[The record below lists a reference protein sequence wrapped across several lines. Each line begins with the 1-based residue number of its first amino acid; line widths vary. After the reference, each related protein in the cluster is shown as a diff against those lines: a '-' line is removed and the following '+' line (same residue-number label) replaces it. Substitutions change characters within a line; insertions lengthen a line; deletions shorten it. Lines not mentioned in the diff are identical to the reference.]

1 MICLLAVVFVSCG
14 RTLSQKMDKQINNIS
29 KMAELGTVEYTITK
43 IVKANNKVFYKIGD
57 RKILF
62 SCKATMKAGIDLNNF
77 SADNVKINNEKKSV
91 KVILPKAQVLAFNMP
106 PEKAQLV
113 YQKVSGL
120 RHDFTV
126 EERNELLRQGEENI
140 LTDIENLGIL
150 EEAEKNAKSF
160 FETLLTQ
167 MGFSTITIDFDR
179 DGNQPLI
186 SALVTGLRN

>member
-1 MICLLAVVFVSCG
+1 MKKFTFIMICLLAVVFVSCG

-126 EERNELLRQGEENI
+126 E
-140 LTDIENLGIL
+140 GIPP
-150 EEAEKNAKSF
+150 A
-160 FETLLTQ
+160 
-167 MGFSTITIDFDR
+167 STI
-179 DGNQPLI
+179 LI
-186 SALVTGLRN
+186 SN